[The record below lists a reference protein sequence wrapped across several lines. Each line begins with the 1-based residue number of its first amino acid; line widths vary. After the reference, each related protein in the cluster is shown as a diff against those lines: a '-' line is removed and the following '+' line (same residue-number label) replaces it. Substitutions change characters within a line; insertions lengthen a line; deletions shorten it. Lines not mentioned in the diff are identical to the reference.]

1 MNANTDV
8 ATLSLSSATSDDAD
22 IDAMDVSERWK
33 KYFKAVRKLGGSS
46 MPGLKG
52 LPPEQRAAAFREAQ
66 PPLWSSA
73 LAFAFGAIYY
83 IVKGMWRKGL
93 VLLAIV
99 IVVVTVLSI
108 VMAIIGGDTLAKA
121 VRFVGPAIFMMMAS
135 RDYYAFKVQG
145 DDGWMPVRPF

>member
-1 MNANTDV
+1 MNADTNV
-8 ATLSLSSATSDDAD
+8 VSLSSAADTDAD
-22 IDAMDVSERWK
+22 IDAMDVSDRWK
-33 KYFKAVRKLGGSS
+33 KYFKAVRKLGGAN

-66 PPLWSSA
+66 PPLWSSV

-99 IVVVTVLSI
+99 IAI
-108 VMAIIGGDTLAKA
+108 VMVLDIVLTVIGGETLAKA
-121 VRFVGPAIFMMMAS
+121 VRFVGPAIFMLMAP

-145 DDGWMPVRPF
+145 DDGWLPVRPF